1 MKYKIVIQDMS
12 IGWKEWDEKGKPTTS
27 IVEYDSLLELL
38 KGEGFFDEY
47 YDEDEDEDD
56 QKGTPDIEFSRM
68 LKALEEDGYIM
79 TNEHDMSYWA
89 EPEPCDSYLTY
100 GTKYTISELSDEDLA
115 KMQAIK
121 DKANASEIASNKK
134 KWDVFL
140 KDHQGTS
147 NGDLLET
154 LMKEYKFPTKLK
166 SLV

>member
-1 MKYKIVIQDMS
+1 MKYQIVIQDMC

-27 IVEYDSLLELL
+27 IVEYDSLLDLL
-38 KGEGFFDEY
+38 KGEEFYDEN
-47 YDEDEDEDD
+47 YDEDEDEDVEN
-56 QKGTPDIEFSRM
+56 PDIEFSRM

-79 TNEHDMSYWA
+79 TNEHDTCYWA

-100 GTKYTISELSDEDLA
+100 GTKYTISELSEADLA
-115 KMQAIK
+115 KIQAIK
-121 DKANASEIASNKK
+121 DKANASEIANNKK

>member
-1 MKYKIVIQDMS
+1 MKYQILIEDMV
-12 IGWKEWDEKGKPTTS
+12 IGWKELDVKGKPITK
-27 IVEYDSLLELL
+27 IVEYDSLLDLL
-38 KGEGFFDEY
+38 RGEGFYDED
-47 YDEDEDEDD
+47 YDEDEEEN
-56 QKGTPDIEFSRM
+56 PDIEFSQM

-79 TNEHDMSYWA
+79 TDEDDMRYWA

-115 KMQAIK
+115 KIQAVK
-121 DKANASEIASNKK
+121 DKANAREITSNKK

-166 SLV
+166 NLV